1 MSELRRRFTLV
12 LLCLA
17 LPVSA
22 AWAQVEPQPKLPTVQ
37 LRAGMHNIE
46 AEVART
52 PEQQQLG
59 LMARKAMAAHEGMLF
74 VFPDKQPL
82 CFWMRNTL
90 LPLTIAYLDDDGT
103 IVTLADMQPLSE
115 ASHCASKPVRF
126 ALEMLQGWFKK
137 RSIGTG
143 FKLSG
148 PMFSR

>member
-1 MSELRRRFTLV
+1 MFAFHHRLML
-12 LLCLA
+12 LALCLA
-17 LPVSA
+17 LPVSDVR
-22 AWAQVEPQPKLPTVQ
+22 AQVEAQPKLPTVQ

-59 LMARKAMAAHEGMLF
+59 LMARKSMAAHEGMLF
-74 VFPDKQPL
+74 VFPEKQAL

-90 LPLTIAYLDDDGT
+90 LPLTIAYVDDDGT
-103 IVTLADMQPLSE
+103 VVTLADMQPLSD
-115 ASHCASKPVRF
+115 ASHCASKPVRY
-126 ALEMLQGWFKK
+126 ALEMNQGWFKK
-137 RSIGTG
+137 RSIGVG